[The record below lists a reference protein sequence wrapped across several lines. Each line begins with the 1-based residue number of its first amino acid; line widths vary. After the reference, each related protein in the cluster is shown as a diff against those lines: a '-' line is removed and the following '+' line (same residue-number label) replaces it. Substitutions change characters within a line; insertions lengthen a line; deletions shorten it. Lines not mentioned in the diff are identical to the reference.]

1 MQTGTSLTQVTDTLE
16 GNTKLKQV
24 NLVVFTETHNLT
36 GNTYCMKHQRLLDVL
51 NQDFIPNSL
60 PIGKEFM
67 PLTQVEVSFPRRK
80 SEFMASIYVRKANIL
95 FVGENIEHQPEAPK
109 AEDRARNY
117 RVRAKKFIEAE
128 IHMPLYKLMGQ
139 MYFEVWQKLLDA
151 LDRADKFIPLT
162 NVRIYPEQ
170 ENTVF
175 RFDFAAVNRDKI
187 IYLGEYLKPNEA
199 PSASERIY
207 SAVNK

>member
-1 MQTGTSLTQVTDTLE
+1 MQAESSLTQATLE
-16 GNTKLKQV
+16 GDVKLKQV
-24 NLVVFTETHNLT
+24 NLVVFTETYKLT

-51 NQDFIPNSL
+51 NQDFMPNSL
-60 PIGKEFM
+60 PIGKDFM
-67 PLTQVEVSFPRRK
+67 PLNEVEVPFPRRK
-80 SEFMASIYVRKANIL
+80 SEFMASIYIRKANIL
-95 FVGENIEHQPEAPK
+95 FVGEKSEHQPETLK

-128 IHMPLYKLMGQ
+128 IHMPLYKLIGQ
-139 MYFEVWQKLLDA
+139 MYVEVWQKLLDA

-175 RFDFAAVNRDKI
+175 TFDFVAVNRDKI
-187 IYLGEYLKPNEA
+187 TYL
-199 PSASERIY
+199 
-207 SAVNK
+207 VNI

>member
-1 MQTGTSLTQVTDTLE
+1 MQAELSLTQATDTLE
-16 GNTKLKQV
+16 GNVKLKQV
-24 NLVVFTETHNLT
+24 NLAVFTETCKLT
-36 GNTYCMKHQRLLDVL
+36 GNTYCMKHQRLLDCL
-51 NQDFIPNSL
+51 NQDFMPNSL
-60 PIGKEFM
+60 PIGKDFIQ
-67 PLTQVEVSFPRRK
+67 LTEAELPSPRRK

-95 FVGENIEHQPEAPK
+95 FVGEKSEHQPETPK
-109 AEDRARNY
+109 AEDRAKNY

-170 ENTVF
+170 ENTIF
-175 RFDFAAVNRDKI
+175 RFDFVAVNRDKI
-187 IYLGEYLKPNEA
+187 IYLGEHLKPNEA
-199 PSASERIY
+199 PSAIEATY
-207 SAVNK
+207 SAVK

>member
-1 MQTGTSLTQVTDTLE
+1 MQAELSLTQTTDTLE
-16 GNTKLKQV
+16 GDAKLKQV
-24 NLVVFTETHNLT
+24 NLVVFTEAYKLT

-51 NQDFIPNSL
+51 NQDFIPNAL
-60 PIGKEFM
+60 PIGKEFI

-95 FVGENIEHQPEAPK
+95 FVGEKSEHQPETLK
-109 AEDRARNY
+109 TEDRARDF

-128 IHMPLYKLMGQ
+128 IHMPLYKLIGQ
-139 MYFEVWQKLLDA
+139 MYFEVWQKMLDA
-151 LDRADKFIPLT
+151 LDRANRFIPLT

-175 RFDFAAVNRDKI
+175 RFEFAAVNRDKI

-199 PSASERIY
+199 PLASEGTY